1 MNDTEVDIRGL
12 DRNWCSCIG
21 SAVSRGGM
29 VSGLG

>member
-1 MNDTEVDIRGL
+1 MNDMEVGTKGL

-29 VSGLG
+29 VNWLG